1 MSLFFP
7 LTPAP
12 LVSHTSL
19 FALSGQQCVAIA
31 RSLLTLSSLGYSA
44 DPRYLD
50 LLALFHFVCKLHLHA
65 TQQRLRHHQLN
76 VAMDRDV
83 RRSTGLF
90 SPAQYQQ
97 LLVHIRALS
106 YAVNGHKIPENV
118 EQTVKGFTYDKE
130 KGQQPNAWTA
140 NHKQKDMVRE
150 ITGRMADPCTS
161 LVDVLSQKL
170 QFPPLP
176 PAWLAEERHKLV
188 ARQMAARVQQLN
200 EQLERK
206 DLSTTAVSQS
216 ARKRE
221 LRIQLLLEKKQLE
234 LVELQRKVRL
244 NVLASMPADKLQ
256 AGWRSK
262 KDIDLEHKKRDR
274 ARKILRTREEKEGR
288 KARKQYLT
296 AVLNHSRDFS
306 SWHREKR
313 RVAKRN
319 GDSVLK
325 ELEEIEKK
333 KLNENKIAEK
343 ERLAALKEN
352 NEEEYIRLLKKA
364 KNERLLTLIRQ
375 TDQYMH
381 TIGAHIRQEQQKR
394 LDDNT
399 ITHHPQSTALIDT
412 SDNSDERKEGND
424 ELDDMLVTRQRYYHM
439 AHAIEEQV
447 EQPKAMV
454 AGQLRSYQL
463 HGLQWLVSL
472 YNNQLN
478 GILADEMGLGKTVQT
493 CSLIAYLM
501 EVKHNYGP
509 FLIIVPMSTLHNN
522 WSGTRLHAL
531 THTICTDAPCPL
543 PLHPTHPSLVLVCLF
558 SHSGSTSSIAG
569 SPPVPK

>member
-7 LTPAP
+7 PTPTP

-19 FALSGQQCVAIA
+19 FTLSGQQCIA
-31 RSLLTLSSLGYSA
+31 LARTLLTLSSLGYSS

-50 LLALFHFVCKLHLHA
+50 LLALFHFVCKLHLHSM
-65 TQQRLRHHQLN
+65 QQRQRHHQLN
-76 VAMDRDV
+76 VAMDREV

-90 SPAQYQQ
+90 SQAQYQQ

-106 YAVNGHKIPENV
+106 YTVNGQKMPDNV
-118 EQTVKGFTYDKE
+118 EQAVKGFAYDKD
-130 KGQQPNAWTA
+130 KGQPPSAWTS
-140 NHKQKDMVRE
+140 NHKQKELVRE
-150 ITGRMADPCTS
+150 ITGRMSDPCTA

-170 QFPPLP
+170 QFPALP
-176 PAWLAEERHKLV
+176 AAWLAEERHKLV
-188 ARQMAARVQQLN
+188 TRQMAARVQQLN

-206 DLSTTAVSQS
+206 DLSAAATSQS
-216 ARKRE
+216 VRKRE
-221 LRIQLLLEKKQLE
+221 LRIQLLLEKRQLE

-256 AGWRSK
+256 SGWRSK

-274 ARKILRTREEKEGR
+274 VKKVLRAREEKEGR

-296 AVLNHSRDFS
+296 VVLNHSRDFS

-333 KLNENKIAEK
+333 KQAESKASEK

-381 TIGAHIRQEQQKR
+381 TIGAHIKQVRAQAHT
-394 LDDNT
+394 NT
-399 ITHHPQSTALIDT
+399 SAHI
-412 SDNSDERKEGND
+412 K
-424 ELDDMLVTRQRYYHM
+424 TR
-439 AHAIEEQV
+439 
-447 EQPKAMV
+447 
-454 AGQLRSYQL
+454 
-463 HGLQWLVSL
+463 
-472 YNNQLN
+472 
-478 GILADEMGLGKTVQT
+478 
-493 CSLIAYLM
+493 
-501 EVKHNYGP
+501 
-509 FLIIVPMSTLHNN
+509 
-522 WSGTRLHAL
+522 
-531 THTICTDAPCPL
+531 THTNTHTHTHTHTSPRYLAWYTPILLL
-543 PLHPTHPSLVLVCLF
+543 PALAHKRCACYLSLRPR
-558 SHSGSTSSIAG
+558 A
-569 SPPVPK
+569 